1 VSSAAGRACASS
13 LAEAD
18 FLQAWRV
25 SRVKESMGPT
35 DEELVE
41 AFQGG
46 HLAAFDLLV
55 RRWDRKI
62 QGAIY
67 RIMGTE
73 DESRD
78 LCQETFLKAYRALG
92 SFKGE
97 SRFSSWLYQIALNL
111 CRDRMRRRKGRT
123 MVSLDDLDAD
133 GTAFVSRGRRSAL
146 ELVEAGDL
154 SRVVEAAVAALPEEQ
169 REVVVLK
176 EYQEMTFVEI
186 AETLGV
192 PLSTVKTRLYRGLG
206 QLRQRL
212 ERQGIRGTAAVPAAL
227 P

>member
-1 VSSAAGRACASS
+1 MPR
-13 LAEAD
+13 LKT
-18 FLQAWRV
+18 R
-25 SRVKESMGPT
+25 SMGPT

-41 AFQGG
+41 AFQSGD
-46 HLAAFDLLV
+46 LAAFDLLV

-67 RIMGTE
+67 RIMGAE
-73 DESRD
+73 DEARD
-78 LCQETFLKAYRALG
+78 LCQEAFLKAYRGLD
-92 SFKGE
+92 SFKRE

-123 MVSLDDLDAD
+123 TVSLDELDDEGAALV
-133 GTAFVSRGRRSAL
+133 TRGRPSAL

-154 SRVVEAAVAALPEEQ
+154 SRTVAAAVASLPEEQ
-169 REVVVLK
+169 REVIVLK
-176 EYQEMTFVEI
+176 EYQDLTFVEI
-186 AETLGV
+186 AEALGV

-206 QLRQRL
+206 LLRERL
-212 ERQGIRGTAAVPAAL
+212 EREGIRGTAAVPAAL